1 MLLSAQETAK
11 DAEPPDDGRKT
22 ETRWDMCWPL
32 LQVNEDVLIVAGAA
46 AAERDDASA
55 IVAML
60 LPPSLLLQSRPRTRA
75 LSLRSRQGWQMSAAR
90 AKRKRITQN
99 TRTDSTQI
107 GFPMNERSVSRTSG

>member
-1 MLLSAQETAK
+1 LLLSPQETAE

-22 ETRWDMCWPL
+22 EIRWDMCWPL

-60 LPPSLLLQSRPRTRA
+60 LPPSLRLQSLPRTP
-75 LSLRSRQGWQMSAAR
+75 LSLSDQGKDGR
-90 AKRKRITQN
+90 
-99 TRTDSTQI
+99 
-107 GFPMNERSVSRTSG
+107 

>member
-1 MLLSAQETAK
+1 MLPSPQETAK

-22 ETRWDMCWPL
+22 ETLWDMCWPL

-60 LPPSLLLQSRPRTRA
+60 LPPSLLLQSLPRTRA
-75 LSLRSRQGWQMSAAR
+75 LSLSDQGKDGR
-90 AKRKRITQN
+90 
-99 TRTDSTQI
+99 
-107 GFPMNERSVSRTSG
+107 